1 MSGGKHAS
9 DEEFEFEFDFGW
21 IRNIVIVVAILA
33 VIAGVVFGVYKA
45 VGKLKD
51 AQTEKTSAEVEQGE
65 TRTETNQYAVLGKI
79 LIDKIDVGQP
89 ILDSVD
95 DEALEQ
101 GVIKLYGGEINQ
113 EREFLYR
120 RT

>member
-9 DEEFEFEFDFGW
+9 DEEFEFEFDFGL
-21 IRNIVIVVAILA
+21 IRNIVIIIAILA
-33 VIAGVVFGVYKA
+33 VIAGVIFGVYKTI
-45 VGKLKD
+45 GKMKE
-51 AQTEKTSAEVEQGE
+51 AQTEKTSAEAKEEVPVVKNNEYE
-65 TRTETNQYAVLGKI
+65 VLGKI
-79 LIDKIDVGQP
+79 LIDKIEIEQP

-113 EREFLYR
+113 ERKFLHCR
-120 RT
+120 A